1 MTTTLQKQ
9 AWQSGLVL
17 LDETPEWNFED
28 WPSLEG
34 GCREAHATV
43 VLHHTDNNKE
53 QTVVVLG
60 GYRIGQGE
68 ELDSVLVLNLADP
81 NK

>member
-1 MTTTLQKQ
+1 MTLKEQ

-17 LDETPEWNFED
+17 SAEEPGWNETE

-34 GCREAHATV
+34 GWRCAHASV
-43 VLHHTDNNKE
+43 VLDHPIDSNNNNNHKG

-60 GYRIGQGE
+60 GY
-68 ELDSVLVLNLADP
+68 DNDWNTTNSVLVLN
-81 NK
+81 